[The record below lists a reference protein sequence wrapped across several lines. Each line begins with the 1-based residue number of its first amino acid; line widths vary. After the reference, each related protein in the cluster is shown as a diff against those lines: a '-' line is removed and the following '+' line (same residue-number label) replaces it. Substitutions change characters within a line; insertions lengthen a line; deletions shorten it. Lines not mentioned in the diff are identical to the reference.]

1 MQLRRQL
8 TASKS
13 ANDLSS
19 QEMLI
24 KSLHIKSESLN
35 DMNANVTVKSQ
46 KDYSLPPGDIST
58 INNNQLEDS
67 TVEDNAASYQTKSE
81 ETLEPKIEN
90 KVEVKF
96 NADDLNNVDVVEIK
110 DEDEDEGFE
119 RMETKTILRK
129 HQSYQV
135 SPNPHTSKVDSFIKG
150 FAEGNSNSA
159 KTLKL
164 RKSVQIAEKE
174 KPKKRLISVKTVD
187 VDGEGK
193 DSK

>member
-1 MQLRRQL
+1 ML
-8 TASKS
+8 T
-13 ANDLSS
+13 
-19 QEMLI
+19 

-110 DEDEDEGFE
+110 D
-119 RMETKTILRK
+119 
-129 HQSYQV
+129 
-135 SPNPHTSKVDSFIKG
+135 
-150 FAEGNSNSA
+150 
-159 KTLKL
+159 
-164 RKSVQIAEKE
+164 
-174 KPKKRLISVKTVD
+174 
-187 VDGEGK
+187 
-193 DSK
+193 